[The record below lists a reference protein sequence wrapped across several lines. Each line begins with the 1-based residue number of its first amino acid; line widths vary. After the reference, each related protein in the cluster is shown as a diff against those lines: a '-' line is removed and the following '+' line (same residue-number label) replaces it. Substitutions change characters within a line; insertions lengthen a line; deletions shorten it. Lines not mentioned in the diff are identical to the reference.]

1 VNATT
6 TKTRRRMVDMPDYR
20 SFPAQVTRTTRLSP
34 HFVRITF
41 SGPDLGA
48 FGYAGHDQRVKIL
61 LAQPGRTLADLPTGE
76 DWYTRWRGLPDD
88 VRPTMRTYTVR
99 AYRPHEGEI
108 DVDFVLHG
116 LHDDQPGPVS
126 SWAAVAR
133 PGDAVALLGPDRP
146 GSGRLWGAEWS
157 PSTSATKVLIA
168 GDETAVPAI
177 GAIVD
182 ALPAHQRAIVCAEV
196 PLHADVPAWEPMAG
210 AEVRWLVRE
219 RDGGQHAAHG
229 ELLENAFRDAL
240 AELCGPLQP
249 SPDPNG
255 LTEGADEAL
264 LWDVPDADCAD
275 TGEVYVWMA
284 GEAGVM
290 KRLRRIVRHDYA
302 MSRSSFACMGYW
314 RQGQSEPL

>member
-6 TKTRRRMVDMPDYR
+6 TRTRRRVVDMPDYR
-20 SFPAQVTRTTRLSP
+20 TFPAQVTRTSRLSP

-41 SGPDLGA
+41 SGRELGR
-48 FGYAGHDQRVKIL
+48 FGYAGHDQRVKIMR
-61 LAQPGRTLADLPTGE
+61 AQPGRSLADLPTGS

-88 VRPTMRTYTVR
+88 VRPIMRTYTVR

-116 LHDDQPGPVS
+116 LQDDQPGPIS

-133 PGDAVALLGPDRP
+133 PGDEVALLGPDRP

-157 PSTSATKVLIA
+157 PSTAATQVLIA

-182 ALPAHQRAIVCAEV
+182 ALPAHRHAIVCAEL
-196 PLHADVPAWEPMAG
+196 PLHADVPTWEPMHG

-219 RDGGQHAAHG
+219 RDGQTAERGA
-229 ELLENAFRDAL
+229 LLEPAFREAL
-240 AELCGPLQP
+240 ATLCGPLQP
-249 SPDPNG
+249 SPDPDG
-255 LTEGADEAL
+255 PTDGADDAL
-264 LWDVPDADCAD
+264 LWDVPESGSAD
-275 TGEVYVWMA
+275 TGQLYVWMA

-290 KRLRRIVRHDYA
+290 KRLRRIVRNEYA

-314 RQGQSEPL
+314 RQGQSEPM